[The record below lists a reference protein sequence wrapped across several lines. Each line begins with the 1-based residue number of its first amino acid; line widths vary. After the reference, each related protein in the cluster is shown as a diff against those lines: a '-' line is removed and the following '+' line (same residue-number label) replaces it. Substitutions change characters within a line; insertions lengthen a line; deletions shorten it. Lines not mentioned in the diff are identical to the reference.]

1 MMGMPLHIGWGDV
14 ALRLLLTIIAGVL
27 IGYNRTEHGKA
38 AGLRTTLF
46 VGLAAAVAMIQM
58 NLLLPMSGRPSDSFV
73 TNDLMRLP
81 LGILT
86 GVGFI
91 GGGAIL
97 RRDNFISG
105 VTTAATLWYVTVI
118 GLCLGG
124 GQIALGVAATAVGLA
139 ALWGLERLEL
149 HLRRE
154 HRATLSLV
162 LEGGGVSEDAIRR
175 RLEDAGLRIA
185 GTRRAATNAGAR
197 REVTFDLRE
206 YRLPDETRPPAVC
219 ETLAKDEGVARLEWN
234 AVD

>member
-58 NLLLPMSGRPSDSFV
+58 NLLLPMSGRPSDSLV

-105 VTTAATLWYVTVI
+105 VTTAATLWYCH
-118 GLCLGG
+118 G
-124 GQIALGVAATAVGLA
+124 
-139 ALWGLERLEL
+139 
-149 HLRRE
+149 
-154 HRATLSLV
+154 HRALP
-162 LEGGGVSEDAIRR
+162 RR
-175 RLEDAGLRIA
+175 RTDRAGRRRHC
-185 GTRRAATNAGAR
+185 RRACCTVGVGA
-197 REVTFDLRE
+197 
-206 YRLPDETRPPAVC
+206 A
-219 ETLAKDEGVARLEWN
+219 
-234 AVD
+234 

>member
-14 ALRLLLTIIAGVL
+14 ALRLVLTIIAGAL

-46 VGLAAAVAMIQM
+46 VCLAASVAMIQM
-58 NLLLPMSGRPSDSFV
+58 NLLLPMAGKPSDSFI

-97 RRDNFISG
+97 RRDNIISG

-124 GQIALGVAATAVGLA
+124 GQITLGVAATAIGLA
-139 ALWGLERLEL
+139 GLWGLERLEV
-149 HLRRE
+149 HLRRD
-154 HRATLSLV
+154 HRATLFLV
-162 LEGGGVSEDAIRR
+162 LDGGGLTEDAIRL
-175 RLEDAGLRIA
+175 RLEDAGLRIVGTRSA
-185 GTRRAATNAGAR
+185 ASNSGTRR
-197 REVTFDLRE
+197 EITFELRQ
-206 YRLPDETRPPAVC
+206 YRLPHETRPPAVC
-219 ETLAKDEGVARLEWN
+219 ETLAKQEGVTRLEWS
-234 AVD
+234 AID

>member
-14 ALRLLLTIIAGVL
+14 ALRLVLTIIAGAL

-46 VGLAAAVAMIQM
+46 VCLAASVAMIQM
-58 NLLLPMSGRPSDSFV
+58 NLLLPMAGKPSDSFI

-97 RRDNFISG
+97 RRDNIISG

-118 GLCLGG
+118 GLHARRRRHRHRPRRPLGAGAAGSSPAPRPSRHAVPRARRRRPDRRRDSAPIG
-124 GQIALGVAATAVGLA
+124 GCRLAHRRNAQRGVKLRNASGI
-139 ALWGLERLEL
+139 
-149 HLRRE
+149 HLRAAPISPALRD
-154 HRATLSLV
+154 RAAGSM
-162 LEGGGVSEDAIRR
+162 R
-175 RLEDAGLRIA
+175 DAGEAGGCDAARIE
-185 GTRRAATNAGAR
+185 R
-197 REVTFDLRE
+197 D
-206 YRLPDETRPPAVC
+206 
-219 ETLAKDEGVARLEWN
+219 
-234 AVD
+234 

>member
-1 MMGMPLHIGWGDV
+1 MTGMPLHIGWGDV
-14 ALRLLLTIIAGVL
+14 ALRLLLTIIAGTL

-46 VGLAAAVAMIQM
+46 VCLAASFAMIQM
-58 NLLLPMSGRPSDSFV
+58 NLLLPMAGKPSDSFI

-97 RRDNFISG
+97 RRDNIISG

-124 GQIALGVAATAVGLA
+124 GQIALGVAATAIGLA
-139 ALWGLERLEL
+139 GLWGLERLEV
-149 HLRRE
+149 HLRRD

-162 LEGGGVSEDAIRR
+162 LEGGGLTEDAIRL
-175 RLEDAGLRIA
+175 RLEHAGLRIVGTRTA
-185 GTRRAATNAGAR
+185 AASSGTRR
-197 REVTFDLRE
+197 EITFELSQF
-206 YRLPDETRPPAVC
+206 RLPYETRPPAIC
-219 ETLAKDEGVARLEWN
+219 ETLAKEEGVTRLEWSGIN
-234 AVD
+234 